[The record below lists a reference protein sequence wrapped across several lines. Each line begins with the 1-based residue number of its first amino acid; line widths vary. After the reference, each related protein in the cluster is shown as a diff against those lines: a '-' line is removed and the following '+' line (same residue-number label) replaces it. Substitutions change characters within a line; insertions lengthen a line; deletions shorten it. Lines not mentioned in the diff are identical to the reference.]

1 MSNDATVTPA
11 GHHDQEQRRLW
22 RRIAWR
28 VIPIVGLA
36 YLMSY
41 IDRANLG
48 YVAQPMSRE
57 LGLDAAQ
64 IGLAGG
70 LFFIGY
76 VLVEVPS
83 NMALRRFGAR
93 KWITRI
99 MVTWGLVTAATA
111 MVTSPATLY
120 LARLALGF
128 AEAGLAAG
136 ILLYLTFWFP
146 RQQRSWVMAAFFL
159 MIPLSSIVGAPL
171 AAALLSWGD
180 DLFAMT
186 AWRSLFLVEGV
197 LTLFIAALVFMLLPD
212 TPKDARWLSDTERA
226 QVETALRDDEERR
239 AGSGAISGFGASLR
253 SGRVWGLAAAF
264 FAVVFGLYP
273 LAFFLPTMISTI
285 GDAAGGDVDSVLV
298 SAIPSVFAIIMM
310 IIWSRYAGRLSAV
323 TATVVPMA
331 TGAAGLLLATFAGSG
346 VLFVVAVC
354 LSVAGIYSAMAQFWR
369 IPPLALT
376 GAAAAAGIA
385 VINSVSNLSGFVG
398 PYVTGAIH
406 DATGSYTWALVT
418 IAIIMVVGIIVVLTT
433 GGRIE
438 SGADRNANRPPPT
451 GS

>member
-1 MSNDATVTPA
+1 MSNDITSSAA
-11 GHHDQEQRRLW
+11 HGQDQDERRLW
-22 RRIAWR
+22 RRVAWR
-28 VIPIVGLA
+28 IIPIVGLA

-70 LFFIGY
+70 LFFLGY

-93 KWITRI
+93 RWITRI
-99 MVTWGLVTAATA
+99 MVTWGLITAATA
-111 MVTSPATLY
+111 AVDSATTLY
-120 LARLALGF
+120 VARLALGF

-146 RQQRSWVMAAFFL
+146 RQQRSWVMATFFL

-180 DLFAMT
+180 TLFAMT
-186 AWRSLFLVEGV
+186 AWRSLFLVEGL
-197 LTLFIAALVFMLLPD
+197 LTLVIAALVFTLLPD
-212 TPKDARWLSDTERA
+212 RPSDARWLSDADRA
-226 QVETALRDDEERR
+226 RVEAALREDEERR
-239 AGSGAISGFGASLR
+239 AASGAISGFGESLR
-253 SGRVWGLAAAF
+253 SGRVWVLAVAF

-273 LAFFLPTMISTI
+273 LAFFLPTMIASV
-285 GDAAGGDVDSVLV
+285 GEVAGGDVSSVLV
-298 SAIPSVFAIIMM
+298 SAIPSAVAIVAM
-310 IIWSRYAGRLSAV
+310 ILWSRWAGRISAV

-331 TGAAGLLLATFAGSG
+331 VGAAGLLLATVAGSG
-346 VLFVVAVC
+346 VVFVLAVC
-354 LSVAGIYSAMAQFWR
+354 VSVAGIYSAMPQFWR
-369 IPPLALT
+369 VPPLALT

-418 IAIIMVVGIIVVLTT
+418 IAVVMVLGIGVVLTT
-433 GGRIE
+433 GRRIE
-438 SGADRNANRPPPT
+438 AGAER
-451 GS
+451 

>member
-1 MSNDATVTPA
+1 MSSSDVMGTEPEIQDEA
-11 GHHDQEQRRLW
+11 ERRLW

-28 VIPIVGLA
+28 IIPIVGLA

-99 MVTWGLVTAATA
+99 MVTWGLITA
-111 MVTSPATLY
+111 MTSWVDSATHLY

-146 RQQRSWVMAAFFL
+146 RKVRSWVMATFFL

-180 DLFAMT
+180 ALFPLA

-197 LTLFIAALVFMLLPD
+197 LTLLIAVVVFCLLPD
-212 TPKDARWLSDTERA
+212 RPSDAKWLSDDDRA
-226 QVETALRDDEERR
+226 RVEAALRADEEKRI
-239 AGSGAISGFGASLR
+239 AGGAISGFGASLR
-253 SGRVWGLAAAF
+253 SGRVWGLAIAF

-285 GDAAGGDVDSVLV
+285 SDAAGGDVNSVLV
-298 SAIPSVFAIIMM
+298 SAIPAAFAIVVM
-310 IIWSRYAGRLSAV
+310 IIWSRVSGRLSAV

-331 TGAAGLLLATFAGSG
+331 VGAAGLVLATFAGSG
-346 VLFVVAVC
+346 FLFVAAVC
-354 LSVAGIYSAMAQFWR
+354 LSTAGIYSAMPQFWR

-406 DATGSYTWALVT
+406 DATGSYTWALLT
-418 IAIIMVVGIIVVLTT
+418 IAAVMVAGIGVVLTT
-433 GGRIE
+433 GRRIE
-438 SGADRNANRPPPT
+438 RTMDR
-451 GS
+451 

>member
-1 MSNDATVTPA
+1 MSNDATGARPDT
-11 GHHDQEQRRLW
+11 DQDAEHRLW

-28 VIPIVGLA
+28 IIPVVGLA

-57 LGLDAAQ
+57 IGLDAAQ

-111 MVTSPATLY
+111 AVDSPTTLY
-120 LARLALGF
+120 LARLLLGF

-136 ILLYLTFWFP
+136 ILLYLTSWFP

-171 AAALLSWGD
+171 AAALLTWGD
-180 DLFAMT
+180 TLFAMS

-197 LTLFIAALVFMLLPD
+197 LTLFIAAAVFVLLPD
-212 TPKDARWLSDTERA
+212 RPSDARWLSAAERDR
-226 QVETALRDDEERR
+226 VEALLRADEEKR
-239 AGSGAISGFGASLR
+239 AAGGAISGFGASLR
-253 SGRVWGLAAAF
+253 SGRVWVLAVTF

-273 LAFFLPTMISTI
+273 LAFFLPTMIASI
-285 GDAAGGDVDSVLV
+285 GDAAGGEVSSVLV
-298 SAIPSVFAIIMM
+298 SAIPSAVAIVVMVL
-310 IIWSRYAGRLSAV
+310 WARYAGRISAV
-323 TATVVPMA
+323 VATAVPMA
-331 TGAAGLLLATFAGSG
+331 VGAAGLLLATFAGSG
-346 VLFVVAVC
+346 VLFVLAVC
-354 LSVAGIYSAMAQFWR
+354 VSVAGIYTAMPQFWR

-398 PYVTGAIH
+398 PYVTGAIQ

-418 IAIIMVVGIIVVLTT
+418 IAVVMLAGVGVLLTT
-433 GGRIE
+433 GRRIE
-438 SGADRNANRPPPT
+438 AEAVE
-451 GS
+451 

>member
-1 MSNDATVTPA
+1 MSSSDVTGTDPEIQDEA
-11 GHHDQEQRRLW
+11 ERRLW

-28 VIPIVGLA
+28 IIPIVGLA

-76 VLVEVPS
+76 ILVEVPS

-99 MVTWGLVTAATA
+99 MVTWGLITALTA
-111 MVTSPATLY
+111 YVDSAAHLY

-146 RQQRSWVMAAFFL
+146 RKVRSWVMATFFL

-180 DLFAMT
+180 ILFPLS

-197 LTLFIAALVFMLLPD
+197 LTLMVAVVVFCLLPD
-212 TPKDARWLSDTERA
+212 RPSDAKWLSDDDRA
-226 QVETALRDDEERR
+226 RVEAALQADEEKR
-239 AGSGAISGFGASLR
+239 AASGAISGFGASMR
-253 SGRVWGLAAAF
+253 SGRVWVLAIAF
-264 FAVVFGLYP
+264 FTVVFGLYP

-285 GDAAGGDVDSVLV
+285 SDAAGGDVNSVLV
-298 SAIPSVFAIIMM
+298 SAIPSAFAIIVM
-310 IIWSRYAGRLSAV
+310 IMWSRVSGRLSAV

-331 TGAAGLLLATFAGSG
+331 VGAAGLVLATAAGSG
-346 VLFVVAVC
+346 YLFVAAVC
-354 LSVAGIYSAMAQFWR
+354 LSTAGIYSAMPQFWR

-406 DATGSYTWALVT
+406 DATGSYTWALLT
-418 IAIIMVVGIIVVLTT
+418 IAAVMVAGIGVVLTT
-433 GGRIE
+433 GRRIE
-438 SGADRNANRPPPT
+438 TTMDR
-451 GS
+451 

>member
-1 MSNDATVTPA
+1 MSNDATAPPA
-11 GHHDQEQRRLW
+11 DIDERERRRLW
-22 RRIAWR
+22 RRVAWR
-28 VIPIVGLA
+28 IIPIVGLA

-57 LGLDAAQ
+57 LGLDASQ

-70 LFFIGY
+70 LFFLGY

-111 MVTSPATLY
+111 WVDSPATLY
-120 LARLALGF
+120 LARTALGF

-136 ILLYLTFWFP
+136 ILLYLTSWFP
-146 RQQRSWVMAAFFL
+146 RQQRSWAMTAFFL
-159 MIPLSSIVGAPL
+159 MIPLASIVGAPL

-180 DLFAMT
+180 GLFDMA
-186 AWRSLFLVEGV
+186 AWRSLFLVEGA
-197 LTLFIAALVFMLLPD
+197 LTLLIAILVYALLPD
-212 TPKDARWLSDTERA
+212 RPADARWLSDADRGRI
-226 QVETALRDDEERR
+226 ETALRDDERKR
-239 AGSGAISGFGASLR
+239 AETGAVSGFGASLR
-253 SGRVWGLAAAF
+253 SGRVWALAIAF
-264 FAVVFGLYP
+264 FAIVFGLYP

-285 GDAAGGDVDSVLV
+285 SDAAGGDVNSVLV
-298 SAIPSVFAIIMM
+298 SAVPSAFAIVVTIA
-310 IIWSRYAGRLSAV
+310 WSRWAGRLDAV

-331 TGAAGLLLATFAGSG
+331 VGAAGLLLATAAGSG
-346 VLFVVAVC
+346 TLFVLAVC
-354 LSVAGIYSAMAQFWR
+354 LSVAGIYTAMPQFWR
-369 IPPLALT
+369 LPPLALT

-398 PYVTGAIH
+398 PYVTGAIR
-406 DATGSYTWALVT
+406 DATGSYTWALVA
-418 IAIIMVVGIIVVLTT
+418 IATVMVVGIIVVLTT
-433 GGRIE
+433 GRRIE
-438 SGADRNANRPPPT
+438 SLAG
-451 GS
+451 